1 MKLKELYDFVVK
13 EGVKEDPR
21 GEQKV
26 KKELSRAKKTYD
38 DLKPGAKAEF
48 DKESLENPYADT
60 RILYG
65 DADKEIKGIIIGVDM
80 EIGELLLAD
89 RLRQKGKVID
99 LVIAHHPEGRA
110 LAGFYKVMNMQVD
123 ILAKFGV
130 PEVPAENLF
139 QERIE
144 KVARSVMPV
153 NHTRA
158 VDAAKLLDIP
168 FMCCHT
174 PTDNHVAS
182 FLQKIF
188 DKKKAD
194 TLGDIIDILKKI
206 PEYKEAS
213 GRGAGP
219 AIISGRKQSRAG
231 RVLIDMTGGTE
242 GSSEIFKSLAGAGVG
257 TIVGMHFSEEHL
269 KKAKEANLNMIIAG
283 HISSDTL
290 GINLLLD
297 KLEKKCK
304 IKIECCSGFRR
315 FKR

>member
-13 EGVKEDPR
+13 EGIKEDPR

-26 KKELSRAKKTYD
+26 KKDLLRVKKAHD
-38 DLKPGAKAEF
+38 DLKPAEKAEF
-48 DKESLENPYADT
+48 DKESLKNPYADT

-65 DADKEIKGIIIGVDM
+65 DADKEIKGIIIGIDM

-99 LVIAHHPEGRA
+99 LVLAHHPEGRA
-110 LAGFYKVMNMQVD
+110 LAGLYKVMNMQVD

-130 PEVPAENLF
+130 PEVPAANLL
-139 QERIE
+139 QERVE
-144 KVARSVMPV
+144 KVSRGLMPV

-174 PTDNHVAS
+174 PADNHVAS

-194 TLGDIIDILKKI
+194 TLDDIINILKKI

-213 GRGAGP
+213 GRNAGP

-231 RVLIDMTGGTE
+231 RVFIDMTGGTE

-269 KKAKEANLNMIIAG
+269 KKAKEAKLNMIIAG
-283 HISSDTL
+283 HISSDAL

-297 KLEKKCK
+297 KLEKKRE